1 MVLGAL
7 FALLQVASAFDK
19 TAEEML
25 EEISEFSQSDGHGSL
40 VALAIM
46 SHGNTLGDI
55 VGYLQETTCT
65 VQQAV
70 ETFCLPH
77 LESACKVNVTANW
90 YVQSLH
96 MLNSSIWQSKFT
108 SFY

>member
-1 MVLGAL
+1 MLYL
-7 FALLQVASAFDK
+7 LLQVTSVFDK

-25 EEISEFSQSDGHGSL
+25 DEISEFSKLDGHGSL

-65 VQQAV
+65 VEQVV
-70 ETFCLPH
+70 ESFCQPH

-90 YVQSLH
+90 YVQSLQL
-96 MLNSSIWQSKFT
+96 LNSSIWQSMFP